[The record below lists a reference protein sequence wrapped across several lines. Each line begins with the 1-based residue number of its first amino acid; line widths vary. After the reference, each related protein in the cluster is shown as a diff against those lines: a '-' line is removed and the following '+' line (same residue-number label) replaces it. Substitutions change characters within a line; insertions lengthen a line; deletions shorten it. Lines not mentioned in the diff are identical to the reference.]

1 MISSLENRWRA
12 SLKKKPREMEG
23 HVIYEEKVL
32 EVWCMRN
39 AQAAT
44 GTREG
49 RRKETGQKLLRSIT
63 LCNESAPLPGKRP
76 NSMLKF

>member
-44 GTREG
+44 RHKRREEKG
-49 RRKETGQKLLRSIT
+49 DRTETFEKYH
-63 LCNESAPLPGKRP
+63 
-76 NSMLKF
+76 FV